1 MKKGMSLQKMFSII
15 FCIFCMYI
23 NGQEPYVTNKY
34 IEKAKHLTEKNID
47 SAVYYLNSGID
58 FYRKENDTLNLI
70 NSICQLSALYSNI
83 LDYGKSYD
91 GYWDALILADLSNDN
106 ISKSMIYREL
116 GWLYNSYRREEES
129 LDYFNKSLRLKKEL
143 VKENKIGVDYLV
155 SNYYAIVNCYRIN
168 NNLKMAKVYLDSC
181 MLSLKKIS
189 PYEKSFYV
197 ESEAAYYNAVVKGN
211 YNESLS
217 KLNNAKEFFEKN
229 DPSYLTVIYYLF
241 GEIYTLNGDTTQA
254 INSFKNSL
262 SFSEKYNKHLGY
274 KLFNYNI
281 LSKLYSNKGNYK
293 EAFEFK
299 KKAEEL
305 NEKIF
310 GLNSKNNKHLIE
322 IKDKYRL
329 QKEKEL
335 EMLNE
340 AKIQELESQKRISFL
355 RNILMAAAFVFL
367 LLYGMLFF
375 RNLRRKNN
383 LEKEK
388 INEVMKLKNRE
399 LTTSV
404 LQLIEKEEFIIK
416 LKNSIAKNDAIDVR
430 AIHSMVNSF
439 QNSIG
444 DSWKEFETRFISVN
458 QNFYKNMRKKY
469 PNLSQTDLK
478 LCALLK
484 LGFSSKEMSS
494 LLGITIESAHTSR
507 YRLRKKLNLEKGTN
521 LAKFMANF

>member
-1 MKKGMSLQKMFSII
+1 MKNGMGLQKVFII
-15 FCIFCMYI
+15 ILCILCTYA

-34 IEKAKHLTEKNID
+34 IEKARQLTEKNID
-47 SAVYYLNSGID
+47 SAVYYLNRGID
-58 FYRKENDTLNLI
+58 NYSKEKDTLNLI
-70 NSICQLSALYSNI
+70 NSLCQLSALYSNI

-91 GYWDALILADLSNDN
+91 GYWDALILADLSSDT
-106 ISKSMIYREL
+106 ISKSMIYQEL
-116 GWLYNSYRREEES
+116 GWLYNSYRREQES
-129 LDYFNKSLRLKKEL
+129 LDYFNRSLKLKKKL
-143 VKENKIGVDYLV
+143 VKQKKIGNDYLV
-155 SNYYAIVNCYRIN
+155 SNYFAIVNCYRVN

-181 MLSLKKIS
+181 KVTLKEIG
-189 PYEKSFYV
+189 PNEKSIYV
-197 ESEAAYYNAVVKGN
+197 ESEVAYYNAIVKKD
-211 YNESLS
+211 YKESLS
-217 KLNNAKEFFEKN
+217 KLNKAKDYFAKK
-229 DPSYLTVIYYLF
+229 DPSYLSIIHFLF
-241 GEIYTLNGDTTQA
+241 GKIYTHKGDYSKG

-262 SFSEKYNKHLGY
+262 AFSEKYNKHLGY
-274 KLFNYNI
+274 KLFNYDI
-281 LSKLYSNKGNYK
+281 LSELYYNSGNYK
-293 EAFEFK
+293 EAFMYK
-299 KKAEEL
+299 DKAEKL

-310 GLNSKNNKHLIE
+310 GRSSKNNKHLIE

-329 QKEKEL
+329 QKEKEI

-340 AKIQELESQKRISFL
+340 AKIQKLETQKRISFL
-355 RNILMAAAFVFL
+355 RNILMTAVIVFL
-367 LLYGMLFF
+367 LLYGFLFF

-404 LQLIEKEEFIIK
+404 LQLIEKEEFIVK
-416 LKNSIAKNDAIDVR
+416 LKNSIAKGEDIDVR

-458 QNFYKNMRKKY
+458 QNFYKNIQNKY
-469 PNLSQTDLK
+469 PTLSQTDLK

-507 YRLRKKLNLEKGTN
+507 YRLRKKLNLKKGTN
-521 LAKFMANF
+521 LVKFMTKF